1 MRKIS
6 ALPAIA
12 SAKAGQKGQVLL
24 IVLLVMVVGL
34 TIGLS
39 LATRSVT
46 DIKISTQ
53 LEESSRAFAAA
64 EAGIEAALKGE
75 PVVDC
80 AGTWQTIGQ
89 AKYCFSK
96 TTAGGTSDPLVLGK
110 IGIAD
115 TYTVWLVEHDI
126 VTGNPQIDE
135 SHDYDGTSIDVCWG
149 EGGETT
155 KPAMEV
161 SVIYKD
167 ATGYKVA
174 RGAYD
179 PDSSRTGS
187 NHFTDISGSS
197 VNCGGGF
204 AYGTTVSLPSG
215 VLLIALRLRPFY
227 LEANVGVAPQGDN
240 LPSQGL
246 SIAST
251 GTAGET
257 TRKVEVV
264 DSYPSLPAIF
274 DYVLFSGTNVTHE

>member
-1 MRKIS
+1 MDLMRKIS
-6 ALPAIA
+6 AP
-12 SAKAGQKGQVLL
+12 AGQKGQALL

-53 LEESSRAFAAA
+53 LEESSRAFSAA

-75 PVVDC
+75 SEPATPV
-80 AGTWQTIGQ
+80 QIGN
-89 AKYCFSK
+89 ATYIFSK
-96 TTAGGTSDPLVLGK
+96 DTAGGTDQPLALGK

-115 TYTVWLVEHDI
+115 TYTVWLTSHD
-126 VTGNPQIDE
+126 TDGNLQIGDTY
-135 SHDYDGTSIDVCWG
+135 DYDGTTIDICWG

-161 SVIYKD
+161 SVVYRQGGIYKI
-167 ATGYKVA
+167 T

-179 PDSSRTGS
+179 PEDGGRRNN
-187 NHFTDISGSS
+187 NHFADTDDG

-204 AYGTTVSLPSG
+204 AYGKTSTLPAG
-215 VLLIALRLRPFY
+215 VLVALRLRPFY
-227 LEANVGVAPQGDN
+227 LETNAGVEPQDGFD
-240 LPSQGL
+240 LSSQGL
-246 SIAST
+246 LITST
-251 GTAGET
+251 GTAGDT

-264 DSYPSLPAIF
+264 QSYPSLPAIF
-274 DYVLFSGTNVTHE
+274 DYLLFSGTGVSR

>member
-1 MRKIS
+1 MRKNS
-6 ALPAIA
+6 
-12 SAKAGQKGQVLL
+12 GQKGQVLL

-53 LEESSRAFAAA
+53 LEESSRAFSAA

-135 SHDYDGTSIDVCWG
+135 SHDYDGPSIDVCWQKTSG
-149 EGGETT
+149 TIE
-155 KPAMEV
+155 PAMEITL
-161 SVIYKD
+161 IYQD
-167 ATGYKVA
+167 AGGYKVS

-179 PDSSRTGS
+179 PDGGRIGS
-187 NHFTDISGSS
+187 NAFTATIPLD
-197 VNCGGGF
+197 CGLGF
-204 AYGTTVSLPSG
+204 TYGTTFSLPPSPPTYTA
-215 VLLIALRLRPFY
+215 IALRLRPFY
-227 LEANVGVAPQGDN
+227 AEANVGIKPSAN

>member
-1 MRKIS
+1 MEKIS
-6 ALPAIA
+6 ALPAEA
-12 SAKAGQKGQVLL
+12 EAKAGQKGQALL
-24 IVLLVMVVGL
+24 IILLVMVVGL
-34 TIGLS
+34 TVGLS

-64 EAGIEAALKGE
+64 EAGIEVALKGE
-75 PVVDC
+75 SAPPSPVSIGN
-80 AGTWQTIGQ
+80 ATYTFTSTPSTGTE
-89 AKYCFSK
+89 
-96 TTAGGTSDPLVLGK
+96 PVNV
-110 IGIAD
+110 GIAD
-115 TYTVWLVEHDI
+115 TYTVWLVSHDAS
-126 VTGNPQIDE
+126 GNPQIDE
-135 SHDYDGTSIDVCWG
+135 TYDYDGTSIDVCWG

-167 ATGYKVA
+167 ATGYKVV

-179 PDSSRTGS
+179 PDSGRISS
-187 NHFTDISGSS
+187 NHFTDISGSG

-227 LEANVGVAPQGDN
+227 LEANVGVAPQGDD

-246 SIAST
+246 LIAST

-257 TRKVEVV
+257 TRKVVV
-264 DSYPSLPAIF
+264 IDSYPSLPAIF